1 MSYWVLIVHSGI
13 DTRTSRS
20 YKFLFLSDFAYFVP
34 TVATFCI
41 LCLFEYFFLVVV
53 IKVVITSAVD
63 YVEKPLS
70 KMSYYHHHHQFITHK
85 GSHKDYKK
93 TYKNVKLSKQ
103 TNIQ

>member
-1 MSYWVLIVHSGI
+1 VSYWVLIVHSGI
-13 DTRTSRS
+13 DTHTSRS

-63 YVEKPLS
+63 YLEKPLS
-70 KMSYYHHHHQFITHK
+70 KMSYYMLSITLISTHR
-85 GSHKDYKK
+85 
-93 TYKNVKLSKQ
+93 L
-103 TNIQ
+103 TNCFSFNIIFWLFALLI